1 MLSLP
6 LALLVV
12 QWGPLHN
19 SKPSVEIR
27 GQRFALGDGVI
38 AGTGV
43 TARLTTRQSPDSL
56 IVRVTLRNTGKVPA
70 RLGKVR
76 LVDGALRMTPGAVAL
91 SMTGWQ
97 TPSLVKRITERT
109 GSKIFT
115 QVVTP
120 SQTLNLGFITFTRA
134 NTEHWLWLE
143 GGQLRVESWC
153 DFEGWALAPG
163 AEVDSEE
170 LRLALP
176 DDPLRGLEEWAEAA
190 ARQTTPRVW
199 KEPVA
204 GWVGWS
210 WVDPFHVEKYETV
223 VRRNARAI
231 RERLAGF
238 DINYLW
244 VSLGNLQGRQPGNWL
259 AWNREL
265 FASTPQTLIADLAKM
280 GYRFGLWAGAFW
292 LSSQLTA
299 QVADLN
305 DALLRKDGELLFVP
319 HRELGKVYIL
329 DPTHPKT
336 HAWLRQTFTAYREWG
351 VRYYMIDFLDSISG
365 SITGRYMPSSY
376 YDKSL
381 APGPETF
388 RRAIQVIRDAAGD
401 DTYLLASTGPSL
413 HSVGIMDGVRAGSD
427 YGEGR
432 PLDGPGKGFYPGT
445 YVINNANYW
454 TSHRRAVE
462 AWASH
467 FFLHNK
473 LFTADTANVLSVDQP
488 IAVADAQISATI
500 FGLNGAPVML
510 GDDIANLS
518 ASRLELLKKVFPR
531 GSTSAQ
537 PVDLFDSPSPDYPK
551 VFRLTVRKPW
561 DEWDVVAVFNFG
573 KDVLHKRLNFR
584 GERVVWDVWG
594 ERFWGAHDGGF
605 DVAVMPESVRLLRLT
620 PVRSHPWVAGTDMHV
635 RQGEAELDTVQW
647 DTGAGELRITA
658 RRPAGSRGNVFVRA
672 PAGWAVKDP
681 KDLWLARDG
690 ADNSL
695 TIRIAFEFPPS
706 GQVSRTISF
715 VPMSK

>member
-1 MLSLP
+1 MVLL
-6 LALLVV
+6 LALLAA
-12 QWGPLHN
+12 QWGPLQN
-19 SKPSVEIR
+19 SHPSVEINGR
-27 GQRFALGDGVI
+27 RYGLVDGPI
-38 AGTGV
+38 AGTTVVAKV
-43 TARLTTRQSPDSL
+43 TAVPAAGSL
-56 IVRVTLRNTGKVPA
+56 VMRAALRNSGATAVK
-70 RLGKVR
+70 LGKVR
-76 LVDGALRMTPGAVAL
+76 LVDGTLSMAPGAVAL

-109 GSKIFT
+109 GSKVFT

-120 SQTLNLGFITFTRA
+120 SETLNLGFTTFTRA
-134 NTEHWLWLE
+134 NTEHWLWIE
-143 GGQLRVESWC
+143 GGKLRVESWC
-153 DFEGWALAPG
+153 DFGNWALGPG
-163 AEVDSEE
+163 AEVNSEE
-170 LRLALP
+170 LRLATP
-176 DDPLRGLEEWAEAA
+176 ADPIEGLTDWADAA
-190 ARQTTPRVW
+190 VRHQSPRVW
-199 KEPVA
+199 KEPIA

-210 WVDPFHVEKYETV
+210 WVDPFHIEKYETV
-223 VRRNARAI
+223 VRRNAEAI
-231 RERLAGF
+231 RDRLRGF

-244 VSLGNLQGRQPGNWL
+244 VSLGNLEGRQPGAWL
-259 AWNREL
+259 AWNRSL
-265 FASTPQTLIADLAKM
+265 FPSPPQSLIADLQKM

-299 QVADLN
+299 EVAEMN

-336 HAWLRQTFTAYREWG
+336 HAWLRKTFTTYREWG
-351 VRYYMIDFLDSISG
+351 VRYYMIDFLDSISD

-381 APGPETF
+381 VPGPETF
-388 RRAIQVIRDAAGD
+388 RRGISVIREAAGP

-413 HSVGIMDGVRAGSD
+413 ASMGIMDGVRAGSD

-445 YVINNANYW
+445 YVISNANYW

-467 FFLHNK
+467 FFMHNK

-488 IAVADAQISATI
+488 IALADAQISATI

-518 ASRLELLKKVFPR
+518 PSRLELLKKVFPR
-531 GSTSAQ
+531 GWTSAQ

-551 VFRLTVRKPW
+551 VFRMRVRKPW

-573 KDVLHKRLNFR
+573 QEVLKKRVLFD
-584 GERVVWDVWG
+584 GQRVVWDVWG

-605 DVAVMPESVRLLRLT
+605 DVSVQPESVRLLRLT
-620 PVRSHPWVAGTDMHV
+620 PLRSHPWVAGTDMHV
-635 RQGEAELDTVQW
+635 RQGEAELDSVQW
-647 DTGAGELRITA
+647 DPAAAELRITA
-658 RRPAGSRGNVFVRA
+658 RRPGGSTGSVFVRA
-672 PAGWAVKDP
+672 PASWAVKDP
-681 KDLWLARDG
+681 KNLWLARDG
-690 ADNSL
+690 ADNSM
-695 TIRIAFEFPPS
+695 TIRVAFQFPPA
-706 GQVSRTISF
+706 GVASRTVSF

>member
-1 MLSLP
+1 MVLLP
-6 LALLVV
+6 LALLAA
-12 QWGPLHN
+12 QWGPLEN
-19 SKPSVEIR
+19 SNASVEIDGR
-27 GQRFALGDGVI
+27 RHALADGPI
-38 AGTGV
+38 AGTTV
-43 TARLTTRQSPDSL
+43 TAKLASERSAESL
-56 IVRVTLRNTGKVPA
+56 ILRATLRNTGTAPVK
-70 RLGKVR
+70 LGKVR
-76 LVDGALRMTPGAVAL
+76 LVDGTLSLSPGAVAL

-97 TPSLVKRITERT
+97 TPSLVRRITERT

-115 QVVTP
+115 QAVTP
-120 SQTLNLGFITFTRA
+120 GQTVNLGFTTFTRA

-143 GGQLRVESWC
+143 SGTLRVESWC

-163 AEVDSEE
+163 AEAASEE
-170 LRLALP
+170 LRLATP
-176 DDPLRGLEEWAEAA
+176 TDPLQGLSDWADAA
-190 ARQTTPRVW
+190 ARKNSPRVW
-199 KEPVA
+199 KEPIS

-210 WVDPFHVEKYETV
+210 WVDPFHTEKYEAV

-231 RERLAGF
+231 RDRLPGF

-244 VSLGNLQGRQPGNWL
+244 VSLGNLEGRQPGNWL

-265 FASTPQTLIADLAKM
+265 FTSPPETLIADLEKM

-299 QVADLN
+299 QVAELN

-336 HAWLRQTFTAYREWG
+336 HAWLRKTFTTYREWG

-365 SITGRYMPSSY
+365 SITGRYMPSYY

-381 APGPETF
+381 IPGPETF
-388 RRAIQVIRDAAGD
+388 RRGIQVIRDTVGS

-413 HSVGIMDGVRAGSD
+413 HSIGIMDGVRAGSD

-467 FFLHNK
+467 FFMHNK

-488 IAVADAQISATI
+488 IAMADAQISATI
-500 FGLNGAPVML
+500 FGLNGGPVML

-518 ASRLELLKKVFPR
+518 ASRLDLLKKVFPR
-531 GSTSAQ
+531 GTTSAH

-551 VFRLTVRKPW
+551 IFRLTVSKPW

-573 KDVLHKRLNFR
+573 KEVLQKRVPFS

-594 ERFWGAHDGGF
+594 ERFWGVHEGGF
-605 DVAVMPESVRLLRLT
+605 DVAVLPESVRLLRLT
-620 PVRSHPWVAGTDMHV
+620 PLRSHPWVAGTDMHV
-635 RQGEAELDTVQW
+635 RQGESELDSVQW
-647 DTGAGELRITA
+647 DSTAAELRITA
-658 RRPAGSRGNVFVRA
+658 RRPAGSTGSVYIRA
-672 PAGWAVKDP
+672 PAGWAVKNP

-695 TIRIAFEFPPS
+695 TIRVAFQFAQS
-706 GQVSRTISF
+706 GPASRTVSF
-715 VPMSK
+715 VPMPK